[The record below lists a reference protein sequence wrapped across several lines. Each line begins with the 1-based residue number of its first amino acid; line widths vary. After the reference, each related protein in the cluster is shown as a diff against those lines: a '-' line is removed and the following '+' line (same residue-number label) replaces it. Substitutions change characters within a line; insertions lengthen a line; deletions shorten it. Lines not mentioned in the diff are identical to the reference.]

1 MVQKGHVFVRCLY
14 YELECYTEEIGKL
27 SLDKQKN
34 RLFTKMRK
42 RSWYSG
48 HVQHILQ
55 CSLSPTL
62 HQHGGRWCAPI
73 TQQWLSIDALL
84 PYLGRNQEKERNSAV
99 LTQVMAN
106 KFIYFDTLARHAPVN
121 SKKYA
126 AVLSVLIKEFENR
139 FQDCKKKSSIS
150 VCNIIFNWYK
160 YITCKFSNGMY
171 RVAIRYSENLAIS
184 L

>member
-139 FQDCKKKSSIS
+139 FQDCKKSW
-150 VCNIIFNWYK
+150 IF
-160 YITCKFSNGMY
+160 FFFLQLHFQS
-171 RVAIRYSENLAIS
+171 A
-184 L
+184 